1 MFALV
6 DGSPCNSLRSC
17 YGLGGAGAYGR
28 QWRLPTVSI
37 EKQIIF
43 KTNQPAFQA
52 ELARGNSR
60 QLAALGAHGIITSP
74 LPVCSGSVTFHGFLN
89 IYLRIC
95 HIFFSRQRAPSD
107 QWLSLKSSL
116 LPEEIWAWAKS
127 REGLTNCLNWGD
139 IHVRIL

>member
-43 KTNQPAFQA
+43 KTNQPAFQT

-74 LPVCSGSVTFHGFLN
+74 LPVCSGTVTFHGFLN
-89 IYLRIC
+89 IYIRIC
-95 HIFFSRQRAPSD
+95 HIFFLDSVHLQINGFLLSPPSFLKRSGPGQRVGRGS
-107 QWLSLKSSL
+107 Q
-116 LPEEIWAWAKS
+116 
-127 REGLTNCLNWGD
+127 T
-139 IHVRIL
+139 V